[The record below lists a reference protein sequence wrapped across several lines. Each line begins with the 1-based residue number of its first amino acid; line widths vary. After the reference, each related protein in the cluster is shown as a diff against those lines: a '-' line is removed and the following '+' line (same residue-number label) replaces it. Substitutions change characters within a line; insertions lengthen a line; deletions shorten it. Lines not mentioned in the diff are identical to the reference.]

1 MVFGSLFGKNDERIS
16 FNTVEWNGPMTDSKG
31 FFTGTRLKM
40 VDDLLR
46 RYDFHGWRERE
57 IQDLLGKPEHE
68 KIEGQKY
75 LIEYNLR
82 DGLNWLIF
90 ELDNQHKVLD
100 YHVLQED

>member
-1 MVFGSLFGKNDERIS
+1 MFFRQFGKNDERIP
-16 FNTVEWNGPMTDSKG
+16 FNMVEWNGPMTDSKG

-40 VDDLLR
+40 VDDLLKQ
-46 RYDFHGWRERE
+46 YDFHGWSE
-57 IQDLLGKPEHE
+57 QDVQSLLGEPKYE

-75 LIEYNLR
+75 LIEYDLR

-100 YHVLQED
+100 YHVFRE